1 MTEAR
6 PINPPILYRGA
17 PYHYAVVAPAG
28 RVVHTAGACPIDSE
42 GKVVAPGDL
51 ERQTRVALDN
61 LARTLAAAGSGPDKV
76 VKTTVCVATSDRS
89 ELKRVW
95 AVVQDYFGAARPPST
110 LLGVSV
116 LGYPD
121 QLVEIEAIAL
131 V

>member
-1 MTEAR
+1 MTEAQ
-6 PINPPILYRGA
+6 PINPPTLYRA
-17 PYHYAVVAPAG
+17 PYHYAVVAPAA
-28 RVVHTAGACPIDSE
+28 RVVYTAGACPIDSE
-42 GKVVAPGDL
+42 GKVVGPRDL

-61 LARTLAAAGSGPDKV
+61 LGSTLEAAGSAFDKV
-76 VKTTVCVATSDRS
+76 VKTTIYVATSDRS
-89 ELKRVW
+89 ELSRVW
-95 AVVQDYFGAARPPST
+95 TVVQDYLGANRSPST